1 MNADKMYIPS
11 MEKWSKYYQNVV
23 QGNNKTYITHIKN
36 TGRNGSF
43 MIPIENQK
51 SPSTSSKS
59 NEKYNIHLVSPS
71 AQMVE
76 MAKESLED
84 EGVHELKMAL
94 LTSQNNFTE
103 AIPSQLEVFEIPP
116 YQLGVESISYE
127 ECRPTSQVT
136 AYNPIEFN
144 LCAQN
149 GLEYIDL
156 RRSKLYVKLR
166 VKHSNGDNIA
176 IDSKVAPVNGFF

>member
-1 MNADKMYIPS
+1 
-11 MEKWSKYYQNVV
+11 
-23 QGNNKTYITHIKN
+23 
-36 TGRNGSF
+36 
-43 MIPIENQK
+43 
-51 SPSTSSKS
+51 
-59 NEKYNIHLVSPS
+59 
-71 AQMVE
+71 
-76 MAKESLED
+76 
-84 EGVHELKMAL
+84 MAL

-116 YQLGVESISYE
+116 YQLGLESISYE

-144 LCAQN
+144 LCVQN

-166 VKHSNGDNIA
+166 VKHSNRDNIA
-176 IDSKVAPVNGFF
+176 IDSKVAPVNEFFFALFSQVDCYQQGSLILSSNTNYSYKCMMETLLDYGQDAKYIATNECAVLQGQKRIHGLL

>member
-84 EGVHELKMAL
+84 EGLHIKGKKRKRK
-94 LTSQNNFTE
+94 TSQKATSSGVGVCKKKRE
-103 AIPSQLEVFEIPP
+103 PKRDVF
-116 YQLGVESISYE
+116 S
-127 ECRPTSQVT
+127 
-136 AYNPIEFN
+136 
-144 LCAQN
+144 
-149 GLEYIDL
+149 EYM
-156 RRSKLYVKLR
+156 
-166 VKHSNGDNIA
+166 N
-176 IDSKVAPVNGFF
+176 